1 MNYQSK
7 ALRSL
12 EGRKMPRILVVDD
25 SEFMR
30 RVLRNILEGGGH
42 KVLEARNADEALRIF
57 KGEGA
62 DIITMDIVMPETD
75 GIETVKRLKD
85 ADENVKIIMISA
97 LGHQKT
103 VMRALEAGALDF
115 IMKPFTADDVL
126 ESVNAVLHIR
136 T

>member
-1 MNYQSK
+1 V
-7 ALRSL
+7 A
-12 EGRKMPRILVVDD
+12 PRDQTEVIELANVLVVDD

-30 RVLRNILEGGGH
+30 RVIRNILEGGGH
-42 KVLEARNADEALRIF
+42 RVVEARNSDEAVRLF
-57 KGEGA
+57 AENGA
-62 DIITMDIVMPETD
+62 DVITMDIVMPETD
-75 GIETVKRLKD
+75 GIETVKKLKD
-85 ADENVKIIMISA
+85 LDGTVRIIMISA

-126 ESVNAVLHIR
+126 ESVKAVLQIN